1 MPGPMPKPDSERIR
15 RNAVVAM
22 TVLPAV
28 TREPAPSWPL
38 PEIGAP
44 DEADAVAVAKADA
57 LAEREHDLWL
67 EHWTKPQATLWHRQK
82 NQFVVARY
90 IRYLVAA
97 ELGDIKAAAECR
109 HLERVLL
116 LTPDSM
122 VRARVTVDE
131 DELAAARAAAQG
143 AAVETTTTT
152 GAKRRTSTSRRRLA
166 TDGAAAS
173 R

>member
-1 MPGPMPKPDSERIR
+1 MPGPMPKPDSERVR
-15 RNAVVAM
+15 RNAVVQM
-22 TVLPAV
+22 TVLPAF
-28 TREPAPSWPL
+28 TREPAPTWPL
-38 PEIGAP
+38 PEIRVP
-44 DEADAVAVAKADA
+44 DDANADA
-57 LAEREHDLWL
+57 LARADGVAEREHDLWL
-67 EHWTKPQATLWHRQK
+67 EHWTKPQATLWHRQQ
-82 NQFVVARY
+82 NHFVVARY

-122 VRARVTVDE
+122 VRARVTVAE
-131 DELAAARAAAQG
+131 DELAVARAAAP
-143 AAVETTTTT
+143 AAAPETTT

-166 TDGAAAS
+166 SDGAAAS

>member
-1 MPGPMPKPDSERIR
+1 MPGPLPKPDAERVR
-15 RNAVVAM
+15 RNAVTAM

-28 TREPAPSWPL
+28 TRDPAPAWPL
-38 PEIGAP
+38 PPVPTDGEDLA
-44 DEADAVAVAKADA
+44 EAGRA

-67 EHWTKPQATLWHRQK
+67 EHWTKPQATLWHRQR
-82 NQFVVARY
+82 NHFVVARY

-116 LTPDSM
+116 LTPDAM
-122 VRARVTVDE
+122 VRARVQVAE
-131 DELAAARAAAQG
+131 DEVAAHRAPVDLTAVATAEGRGRRAATA
-143 AAVETTTTT
+143 
-152 GAKRRTSTSRRRLA
+152 RRRLA
-166 TDGAAAS
+166 ADSRGAPAA